1 MINTNK
7 TPPIIGIYKIKSPS
21 SKIYIGQSIDIYR
34 RWKFYSFFNCKN
46 QPHLYNSLK
55 KYGFENHIFEIIE
68 ECHIIQLDERETYW
82 KKYFLDQFKGDWEK
96 VLFCELYDSGGGPLS
111 LKTKQKISNSLLG
124 KKKTQQHK
132 DNIKKARKGMIFTQ
146 QHKDNMSDS
155 RFKYSILCIENNKTY
170 KSAHQAAKDLNIY
183 PSPILKVCRGE
194 CKQTKGYTFKFV

>member
-124 KKKTQQHK
+124 KNKTQQHK

-170 KSAHQAAKDLNIY
+170 KSAHQAAKDLNL
-183 PSPILKVCRGE
+183 SPPP
-194 CKQTKGYTFKFV
+194 QS